1 MFMSRVFYGT
11 VAAFALWVG
20 ALCFFDPA
28 LAVNA
33 IPWPVLPLHARFI
46 GALNLSAAVMCV
58 LAALSPSRHATR
70 YVPLLIAV
78 WSGVICLASFL
89 HLEAYHYGK
98 APIWIWIVA
107 YVAFPAAAGFL
118 AFNTGQ
124 GDMEKSSLLLPAWQK
139 NYLRLQGLVLVVF
152 GAVLLLAPDL
162 AALLWPW
169 KINAIL
175 AQVYAGPLLA
185 YGLVS
190 FLVSG
195 AGYRQAMVP
204 MTGVFVFAMLAL
216 IASALHRDVF
226 SVHAASSWLWFS
238 GLGVAAVSLAALLVS
253 GLRYRRAE

>member
-28 LAVNA
+28 LALNA
-33 IPWPVLPLHARFI
+33 IPWPVPPLHARFV

-190 FLVSG
+190 FQLSG
-195 AGYRQAMVP
+195 GGYRPAMIP
-204 MTGVFVFAMLAL
+204 MTGMLVFVVLVFT
-216 IASALHRDVF
+216 ASVLHRSLF
-226 SVHAASSWLWFS
+226 SMQAISSWIWFAA
-238 GLGVAAVSLAALLVS
+238 LGVAAVSLGAVMVS
-253 GLRYRRAE
+253 GLRLRRAE